1 MPGTR
6 TNGWSKPGTISAY
19 FSAAM
24 TAALYG
30 TEWVAPFPGRI
41 AAVKASA
48 RTAGTGAGNT
58 VMELLKNGTTMYTT
72 TANRPTLLATATG
85 EFANTNPDVRSFNA
99 GDVIALQCATVST
112 TGHAAVAYT
121 VMVEA
126 A

>member
-6 TNGWSKPGTISAY
+6 SNGFARPGTINAY

-30 TEWVAPFPGRI
+30 AEWIAPFPGRI
-41 AAVKASA
+41 AAVKVNA
-48 RTAGTGAGNT
+48 RTAGTGGGNT
-58 VMELLKNGTTMYTT
+58 VMELLKNGTTMYSTA
-72 TANRPTLLATATG
+72 ANRPTLLATSTG

-99 GDVIALQCATVST
+99 GDVIALQCASISS

-121 VMVEA
+121 VLVEA
-126 A
+126 Q